1 MYHELY
7 IAGIVTVLR
16 RSSYGYL
23 NKDGSIYFEVGF
35 PLMYRLQVPVLEQ
48 QQCRVK
54 KPQTEP
60 ILSSLSRWNQTGIS
74 GNETQSILT
83 LFMSCIPFWERERK
97 KKISHKTFGS
107 LKKKK
112 GGVRYSFYD
121 RNSIT
126 TQILTARFIHPQEF
140 SCSVFKSPNST
151 PLFTLFVCGGNSP
164 CGTYIFIK
172 PPTVFKHTQVN
183 TATSIPKKGNRT
195 ISKPYLHTGV
205 CISK

>member
-107 LKKKK
+107 LKKKR
-112 GGVRYSFYD
+112 GGGIFFLWQKLYHYTNTNCSFYTST
-121 RNSIT
+121 R
-126 TQILTARFIHPQEF
+126 
-140 SCSVFKSPNST
+140 VF
-151 PLFTLFVCGGNSP
+151 LFGF
-164 CGTYIFIK
+164 
-172 PPTVFKHTQVN
+172 Q
-183 TATSIPKKGNRT
+183 IPKLNSSFYPVRVWREL
-195 ISKPYLHTGV
+195 SLWHLHIHQTSY
-205 CISK
+205 CI